1 MAPQSNLYF
10 VWKTFQNG
18 KNPKKVLLL
27 FRIFLNITKNLISL
41 LLFIDYKK
49 INENTIIWQICNKT
63 LTNLKKKAD
72 SKFYVVK
79 PKSSMRLLAAHRKK
93 PCAARARKK
102 AKNYHGTPLPY
113 KKYVFVSRNIS
124 NNNVLCFAEKNKVF
138 YGVSR
143 FCYSGIFFYFWQRI
157 ILI

>member
-27 FRIFLNITKNLISL
+27 FRIFLNITKDLISL

-63 LTNLKKKAD
+63 LTNLKKTAN
-72 SKFYVVK
+72 SKFYYVKPNIPKGLWFYYVK
-79 PKSSMRLLAAHRKK
+79 PKSSMCCLTAHRK
-93 PCAARARKK
+93 
-102 AKNYHGTPLPY
+102 NPY
-113 KKYVFVSRNIS
+113 SLQDKGCGFTYS
-124 NNNVLCFAEKNKVF
+124 NQRRDTLYAFK
-138 YGVSR
+138 
-143 FCYSGIFFYFWQRI
+143 IFD
-157 ILI
+157 LVALT